1 MDNNFNNNDEMSVI
15 YPRQNAAPRP
25 AQPQQAHATES
36 TMEAVFPGQ
45 NKVSGN
51 PNGDGEGYFPG
62 TFVEGA
68 KYCKTCGKM
77 IDENAAF
84 CAHCGQKV

>member
-15 YPRQNAAPRP
+15 YPRRDTAPRP
-25 AQPQQAHATES
+25 AQPQQAHDPVPS
-36 TMEAVFPGQ
+36 MEAVFPGQ
-45 NKVSGN
+45 NKVSGSSA
-51 PNGDGEGYFPG
+51 GDGEGYFPG

-68 KYCKTCGKM
+68 KYCKACGKM
-77 IDENAAF
+77 IDENATF